1 MSVRKKCFSGHYVIT
16 SLTRLI
22 DQEVTYIFVN
32 KCSIKRRH
40 CSIKIIPSHS
50 SFMFLLLPL
59 IFFHNLLQLCLLIGY
74 KARFSPG
81 PVVSLQYRKMVQL
94 LPNNFEKNKFRIK
107 IVVPHLTASK
117 FWVWVINSSSHK
129 FLSRT

>member
-1 MSVRKKCFSGHYVIT
+1 MSVRKKCFSGHCVIT

-32 KCSIKRRH
+32 KCSIKRSH

-50 SFMFLLLPL
+50 SFMFFFFLPL

-81 PVVSLQYRKMVQL
+81 PVVSLQYCKMVQL

-107 IVVPHLTASK
+107 IVVPHLTARK
-117 FWVWVINSSSHK
+117 F
-129 FLSRT
+129 